1 MSKKISYIFFIALL
15 SLVTFSSHDVFA
27 KVKKFGPVL
36 SLRPVAIKNIAYST
50 SGRYMA
56 VPNFITAGS
65 VGVFKIS
72 QNGNIVDVPARL
84 SERNFYRAAGVFYFS
99 TKDTSIDL
107 IYILLPE
114 LLSGYS
120 VSFSPIGDTLAIA
133 GGDKVYIYS
142 AGYRW
147 KLEKT
152 ITLAPN
158 TTRAVFSPDGSKLAV
173 ISQGKIYVLELKTGS
188 TIYTIEPQGSN
199 KFADLSFSNS
209 GSFIAAY
216 EYQDIVLD
224 HTSRIRIFQSVNGDI
239 DRDLPWFDEKPSTV
253 PGEHLPL
260 VSFAPGDT
268 ALAVTIEKGL
278 SGRVFLIKEN
288 DGSMLREFKGFCHS
302 FSPDGSLF
310 MADGKVYSTKNWAE
324 VGKLSSSTKTAAFSP
339 TERVIVTTMPE
350 EFVRYRI
357 EE

>member
-1 MSKKISYIFFIALL
+1 MTRNTGTFIIALL
-15 SLVTFSSHDVFA
+15 SLIAFNSTTSA
-27 KVKKFGPVL
+27 KVKRFGPVM
-36 SLRPVAIKNIAYST
+36 SIRPITIKNVAYST
-50 SGRYMA
+50 SGRFIA

-65 VGVFKIS
+65 VGVFKVS
-72 QNGNIVDVPARL
+72 QSGNIVNVPARL

-99 TKDTSIDL
+99 TKDTSVDL

-133 GGDKVYIYS
+133 GGDKVFIYS

-152 ITLAPN
+152 ITLAQN

-173 ISQGKIYVLELKTGS
+173 ISQGKIYCLELKSGS
-188 TIYTIEPQGSN
+188 TLYTIEPQGSN
-199 KFADLSFSNS
+199 KFTDLSFSNN
-209 GSFIAAY
+209 GSLLAAY
-216 EYQDIVLD
+216 EYQDIVLE

-239 DRDLPWFDEKPSTV
+239 DRDLPWFTDKPAKV
-253 PGEHLPL
+253 PGDHLPL

-268 ALAVTIEKGL
+268 ALAVTIEKGFA
-278 SGRVFLIKEN
+278 GKIFLVKEV
-288 DGSMLREFKGFCHS
+288 DGSLIRTFKGYCHA

-310 MADGKVYSTKNWAE
+310 TAGGKVYSTKGWSEIGNFSNSANN
-324 VGKLSSSTKTAAFSP
+324 AAFSP
-339 TERVIVTTMPE
+339 TERVIIATMPE
-350 EFVRYRI
+350 EISRYRI
-357 EE
+357 ED